1 MGSARGR
8 SLGLPR
14 ARRLVLDWLHF
25 CRPAATIA
33 LERTIRI
40 PEVAAARLA
49 AEPRPGWFA
58 VLLKAYGLASQ
69 TVPDLRRSLLTF
81 PTTRLFEHTVS
92 TALVTVE
99 RELDGMPAVLTY
111 PLKSPEAKS
120 LSEIDAELARLKT
133 VSLDEERAFRRAL
146 GLLRLPRSLRR
157 AVMWLGLYVRGS
169 WRQRH
174 FGTFT
179 ASNVA
184 PAGADLIHG
193 LTMLTS
199 FLSPAA
205 VGADGTTTLRLFV
218 DHRVVDGA
226 PAARGLVAMEEAL
239 RGPILAEL
247 RALARPG
254 IIAA

>member
-1 MGSARGR
+1 MGSAHGR

-25 CRPAATIA
+25 CRPTATIT
-33 LERTIRI
+33 LERSIRI
-40 PEVAAARLA
+40 PEVAAARVA
-49 AEPRPGWFA
+49 ADPRPGWFA
-58 VLLKAYGLASQ
+58 VLLKAYGLAAQ
-69 TVPDLRRSLLTF
+69 AVPDLRRSLLTF
-81 PTTRLFEHTVS
+81 PTSRLYEHGSS

-99 RELDGMPAVLTY
+99 RELDGDPAVLTY
-111 PLKSPEAKS
+111 PLKSPESKS
-120 LSEIDAELARLKT
+120 LVEIDAELARLKT
-133 VSLDEERAFRRAL
+133 VPLDEECAYRRAL
-146 GLLRLPRSLRR
+146 LLLRLPRPLRR
-157 AVMWLGLYVRGS
+157 AVMWLGLSVRGS

-184 PAGADLIHG
+184 PAGAGLVHG

-199 FLSPAA
+199 FLSPA
-205 VGADGTTTLRLFV
+205 VVDADGTTTLRLFV
-218 DHRVVDGA
+218 DHRVIDGA
-226 PAARGLVAMEEAL
+226 PAARGLVAMEAAL

-247 RALARPG
+247 RSLARPG

>member
-25 CRPAATIA
+25 CRSTSTIA
-33 LERTIRI
+33 LERTIRM
-40 PEVAAARLA
+40 PEVAAARMA

-58 VLLKAYGLASQ
+58 VLLKAYGLAAVA
-69 TVPDLRRSLLTF
+69 VPDLRRSLLTF
-81 PTTRLFEHTVS
+81 PTARLYEHAFS

-99 RELDGMPAVLTY
+99 RDLDGDPAVFTY
-111 PLKSPEAKS
+111 PLKSPESKS
-120 LSEIDAELARLKT
+120 LTEIDAELASLKT
-133 VSLDEERAFRRAL
+133 VPLDEVRAFRRAL
-146 GLLRLPRSLRR
+146 TLLRLPRPLRR
-157 AVMWLGLYVRGS
+157 AVMWLGLYARGS

-184 PAGADLIHG
+184 PAGADLVHG

-205 VGADGTTTLRLFV
+205 VAADGTTILRLFV

-226 PAARGLVAMEEAL
+226 PAARGLVAMEDAL

-254 IIAA
+254 IIAS